1 MVDATADGR
10 ADYCRLSAG
19 RALCTAPAGAA
30 FGATFASGRARPG
43 RRHRARLG
51 RLQRRRHG
59 GLLPRARVDARLLAL
74 DRQRLRGDGPSFP
87 LDAGF
92 AEGRAW
98 ADVNGDGRADYCRR
112 IGSATNTLVRC
123 TLATGAGFG
132 SEVTSGRIEWGAEE
146 GTAWVDFEGDG
157 DRDFCRPIGASV
169 TTAQLFCTLWPG
181 LGAHRH
187 LLARRPRLRDRRAWV
202 DHNGDGKADYCRRVG
217 DAPEQQAHL
226 LHDLQ
231 RHRLRPA
238 AVRAARADPHPD
250 AEPRAA
256 RRATRRA
263 AEADRDLPALGQ
275 ELEPHVD
282 AFMYLRVTDVPRG
295 ATVSARCPKGCSR
308 KTYTKRNARGTVSLK
323 RLVRKRLKVGTTIT
337 VTVTGPAR
345 SARSRCSRSGRART
359 RRSGP
364 AASHPGQSARR
375 PAENGR
381 AQPLEVEV
389 PVHLEV
395 YWIDGLSCW
404 PVHLQVY

>member
-1 MVDATADGR
+1 MHRVRGARSARRSCRALDPGAVTGRGWVDFNGDGR
-10 ADYCRLSAG
+10 ADYCRVLASTLGCSPSTGSAFAG
-19 RALCTAPAGAA
+19 TANS
-30 FGATFASGRARPG
+30 F
-43 RRHRARLG
+43 
-51 RLQRRRHG
+51 
-59 GLLPRARVDARLLAL
+59 DL
-74 DRQRLRGDGPSFP
+74 DV
-87 LDAGF
+87 GF

-181 LGAHRH
+181 LAHTVTSSPVD
-187 LLARRPRLRDRRAWV
+187 LGYGTDRAWV
-202 DHNGDGKADYCRRVG
+202 DHNGDGRADYCRRVG
-217 DAPEQQAHL
+217 DAPEQHAHL

-282 AFMYLRVTDVPRG
+282 ALQV
-295 ATVSARCPKGCSR
+295 
-308 KTYTKRNARGTVSLK
+308 
-323 RLVRKRLKVGTTIT
+323 
-337 VTVTGPAR
+337 PAR
-345 SARSRCSRSGRART
+345 DRRAARRDRHRALPEGLLAQVLHEAQRARHGLAEAPD
-359 RRSGP
+359 R
-364 AASHPGQSARR
+364 ASA
-375 PAENGR
+375 
-381 AQPLEVEV
+381 
-389 PVHLEV
+389 
-395 YWIDGLSCW
+395 
-404 PVHLQVY
+404 